1 MAPTFRRLPKGS
13 DYSGIAMTENQGASQ
28 AAIQYHYDV
37 GNAFYAPWLGPTM
50 IYSAALWPDDAGI
63 QSTLAEAQYAKLDW
77 HIASAGLGSGDRML
91 DIGCGWGGAMR
102 RAVDGAGIGEA
113 VGLTLSEAQ
122 ANWIEEH
129 HQDQPIQTQVR
140 PWQAYRDDQP
150 FDGIISIGAF
160 EHFAKPEMDR
170 AAKIAHYA
178 EFFRFCADSLKP
190 GGRLSLQTIVW
201 MNVAPE
207 AEAGN
212 LPLHIFP
219 ESNLPHVSEVF
230 EAAAPSFHPMD
241 FHNRPRDYSRTLRE
255 WIRGLGSKRAE
266 LSAMTD
272 GETVKRY
279 RDGFAGFVLG
289 FDKGV
294 IGLTRY
300 SFLKR

>member
-1 MAPTFRRLPKGS
+1 
-13 DYSGIAMTENQGASQ
+13 MTQNQGASQ
-28 AAIQYHYDV
+28 EAIQYHYDV
-37 GNAFYAPWLGPTM
+37 GNDFYAPWLGPTM
-50 IYSAALWPDDAGI
+50 IYSAAIWPDDPKAAC
-63 QSTLAEAQYAKLDW
+63 SLEDAQHTKLDW
-77 HIASAGLGSGDRML
+77 HIAGAGLGKGDRML
-91 DIGCGWGGAMR
+91 DIGCGWGGTMR
-102 RAVDGAGIGEA
+102 RAIDSAGIGEA
-113 VGLTLSEAQ
+113 VGLTLSDAQ
-122 ANWIEEH
+122 ADWIAEH
-129 HQDQPIQTQVR
+129 QAGQPMRAVVQ
-140 PWQAYRDDQP
+140 PWQAYRDAAP

-170 AAKIAHYA
+170 AAKVAHYGD
-178 EFFRFCADSLKP
+178 FFCFCDDSLKP

-201 MNVAPE
+201 MNVAPQDE
-207 AEAGN
+207 ARN

-230 EAAAPSFHPMD
+230 EAAAPYFHPMD

-255 WIRGLGSKRAE
+255 WIRDLGRNRAE

-272 GETVKRY
+272 AETVKRY

-289 FDKGV
+289 FEKGV